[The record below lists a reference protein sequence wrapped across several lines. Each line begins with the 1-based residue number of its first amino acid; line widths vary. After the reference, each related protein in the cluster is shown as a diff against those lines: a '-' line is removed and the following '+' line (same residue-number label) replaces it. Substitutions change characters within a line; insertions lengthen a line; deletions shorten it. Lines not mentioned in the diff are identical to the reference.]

1 MCEGCKVVSRMS
13 EAGLKSLAE
22 NEGKTADEQK
32 IVKTILFQLLNMC
45 ERQQMA
51 GESTKWCIV

>member
-22 NEGKTADEQK
+22 NEDKMIDAAQNCQNNSIPVAVHVQKGADGRG
-32 IVKTILFQLLNMC
+32 V
-45 ERQQMA
+45 
-51 GESTKWCIV
+51 